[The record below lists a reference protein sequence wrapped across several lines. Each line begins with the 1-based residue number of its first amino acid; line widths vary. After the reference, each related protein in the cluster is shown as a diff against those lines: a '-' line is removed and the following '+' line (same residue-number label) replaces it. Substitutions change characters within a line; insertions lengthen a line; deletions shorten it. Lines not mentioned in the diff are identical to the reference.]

1 MAGEDTMVYILI
13 ALFFTSLFFFFFFSG
28 LWHWVWYGRGADRC
42 GRLLA
47 YRIFWFRQKGE
58 AGLPTAQRFA
68 RVFSTLLVLAA
79 VTALGLVT
87 YLMIS

>member
-1 MAGEDTMVYILI
+1 MAGEDNMVYILI

-42 GRLLA
+42 GPRLAHRLS
-47 YRIFWFRQKGE
+47 WFRKKGE
-58 AGLPTAQRFA
+58 DAVPAARRFA
-68 RVFSTLLVLAA
+68 RVFSTFLVLAA
-79 VTALGLVT
+79 VTALGVVT